1 MARRYLGAMA
11 AAVLATGLAASAVQ
25 AQDPVKAAWIYV
37 GPVGDFGWSYQHDQ
51 GRLAVEA
58 ALGDA
63 VETTYVENVA
73 EGADAERVIR
83 QLAAS
88 GNQIIFTTSFGFM
101 NATVNVAEQ
110 FPDVKF
116 EHATGY
122 IRSDNLSTYMA
133 RFYEG
138 RMVAG
143 HIAGMMTESN
153 IVGYIASFPIPEV
166 VRGINSFML
175 EAQKVNPDIEVKV
188 IWANTWYDPGKEAD
202 AARALIDQ
210 GADIISQHTDSP
222 AALQVAQERG
232 VYGFG
237 QASDM
242 APFAP
247 DAQLTALV
255 DNWNQYYI
263 DRAQAVIDGTWEST
277 DTWGGMDYGMVEL
290 APFNTTAIPADVL
303 AEAEALAA
311 QIKAGEVHPF
321 DGPIVNQAG
330 EQVIGEG
337 EQLTDEQILTMDWYV
352 QGIDDQLPN

>member
-1 MARRYLGAMA
+1 MAKSVWGAGALALGLGLLSQSAM
-11 AAVLATGLAASAVQ
+11 
-25 AQDPVKAAWIYV
+25 AQDPITVGFIYV
-37 GPVGDFGWSYQHDQ
+37 GPIGDHGWTYQHNV
-51 GRLAVEA
+51 GATAVEEHF
-58 ALGDA
+58 GDA
-63 VETTYVENVA
+63 VKVIRVENVA

-83 QLAAS
+83 QLADGGAD
-88 GNQIIFTTSFGFM
+88 IIFTTSFGFM
-101 NATVNVAEQ
+101 NATAAVAEQ
-110 FPDVKF
+110 YPDVKF

-122 IRSDNLSTYMA
+122 IRAENLSTYAA

-153 IVGYIASFPIPEV
+153 ILGYIGSFPIPEV
-166 VRGINSFML
+166 VQGINAFML
-175 EAQKVNPDIEVKV
+175 EAQKVNPDVEVKI

-263 DRAQAVIDGTWEST
+263 DRVQAVIDGTWTST

-337 EQLTDEQILTMDWYV
+337 ETLTDEQILTMDWYI

>member
-1 MARRYLGAMA
+1 MAKSVWGAGALALGLGLMA
-11 AAVLATGLAASAVQ
+11 QAAV
-25 AQDPVKAAWIYV
+25 AQDPVTVGFIYV
-37 GPVGDFGWSYQHDQ
+37 GPIGDHGWTYQHNA
-51 GRLAVEA
+51 GATAVEEHF
-58 ALGDA
+58 GDA
-63 VETTYVENVA
+63 VKVIRVENVA

-83 QLAAS
+83 QLADGGAD
-88 GNQIIFTTSFGFM
+88 IIFTTSFGFM
-101 NATVNVAEQ
+101 NATAAVAEQ

-122 IRSDNLSTYMA
+122 IRADNLSTYAA

-153 IVGYIASFPIPEV
+153 ILGYIASFPIPEV
-166 VRGINSFML
+166 VQGINAFML
-175 EAQKVNPDIEVKV
+175 EAQKVNPDVEVKI

-263 DRAQAVIDGTWEST
+263 DRVQAVIDGTWTST

-290 APFNTTAIPADVL
+290 APFNTAAIPADVL